1 MSCIS
6 KLISHYI
13 LTEYPNLISE
23 SKTVVEDYM
32 KKRRPIIPKTY
43 NTNRKYVKRQ
53 TRTARPNRQPN
64 LEINLPENAMDVQ
77 LQDDEPIA
85 NDSDVV
91 ASQES
96 AVAQAAQTISTFQ
109 HKAIQVPELN
119 EVNLREPIERIQE
132 ANMVIDE
139 PFRSEEEEATTSR
152 ALFDD
157 QSQQNTPIADIRVAE
172 QIEMN
177 SQPADSVIQ
186 IQKIGSYA
194 TATVNREPA
203 ISQSPQRDAIGQRL
217 VIQDES
223 ELNKNIG
230 DAAANGKLVDDP
242 NIRDQD
248 LLCAKQEQE
257 IGNLRKAVIYLNG
270 RLGVE
275 DLTVQKMI
283 EHGNMLLSSGD
294 ESDDSEDEN
303 EENVPQNMQNVILT
317 DMAFSFSHQYIVKVR
332 RILGI

>member
-6 KLISHYI
+6 ELIFHYI
-13 LTEYPNLISE
+13 FTEYPNLISE

-32 KKRRPIIPKTY
+32 KKRRRIIPQTY
-43 NTNRKYVKRQ
+43 YTSRKYVKRQ
-53 TRTARPNRQPN
+53 TRERPNQQPN
-64 LEINLPENAMDVQ
+64 LAVNLQENAMDVQ
-77 LQDDEPIA
+77 LQNEEPIA
-85 NDSDVV
+85 NDLS
-91 ASQES
+91 SQES
-96 AVAQAAQTISTFQ
+96 AVAQAAQTIATFQ
-109 HKAIQVPELN
+109 HKAIQVPESN
-119 EVNLREPIERIQE
+119 EMNLREPIETIQG
-132 ANMVIDE
+132 ANMVINE

-152 ALFDD
+152 ELFDV
-157 QSQQNTPIADIRVAE
+157 QSQQNTPMELIRVAE

-186 IQKIGSYA
+186 ILKIGGYA

-203 ISQSPQRDAIGQRL
+203 IVQSPQRDATGQRL
-217 VIQDES
+217 VIQVGS
-223 ELNKNIG
+223 ELNQNIG

-242 NIRDQD
+242 HIRDQD

-257 IGNLRKAVIYLNG
+257 IENLRKAVIYLNG

-294 ESDDSEDEN
+294 ESGDSEDED

-317 DMAFSFSHQYIVKVR
+317 DMTFSFSHQYILNVR